1 MGILI
6 LVLVIKITVS
16 SMMLVIATILM
27 IVRSMRVTQI
37 DQVGRNI
44 TRAFWDYYK
53 IVAVIP
59 LEVAKKQNNKKV
71 VGDNKCEFLSGLIGR
86 RMRDPKGVARSAK
99 ICRRHPKLQHG
110 SAEGGGTAT
119 TADCADL

>member
-1 MGILI
+1 MRILI

-16 SMMLVIATILM
+16 SMMLVIVMNKM
-27 IVRSMRVTQI
+27 IVKSMRVTQI

-59 LEVAKKQNNKKV
+59 LEVA
-71 VGDNKCEFLSGLIGR
+71 
-86 RMRDPKGVARSAK
+86 
-99 ICRRHPKLQHG
+99 
-110 SAEGGGTAT
+110 GTRQQT
-119 TADCADL
+119 CW